1 MSSETG
7 LSGQGPFV
15 LHRDDDLLI
24 VAKPAGLIVHRG
36 WADDEV
42 ALLDLAREAAGA
54 YVYPVHRLDRGASGV
69 VVFALG
75 SAAARAVQESWSSGQ
90 VDKRYLALVRGNPP
104 ATATIDHP
112 IPRAE
117 DGPRVPAVTEV
128 TTLARAGRYAL
139 VEARP
144 LTGRL
149 HQIRR
154 HLKHVSCPLIGDVR
168 YGKGE
173 HNRLFRERHDL
184 HRLALHAWS
193 LTLPHPRTREPLRVV
208 ASLPADLA
216 RALAGLGITVELS
229 PVAGQGASARVHGDA
244 GDTAGGPGDA
254 G

>member
-1 MSSETG
+1 MSFKTL
-7 LSGQGPFV
+7 LSGQDEFV
-15 LHRDDDLLI
+15 LYRDQELLI
-24 VAKPAGLIVHRG
+24 VAKPAGLVVHRG

-54 YVYPVHRLDRGASGV
+54 YVYPVHRLDRGASGAL
-69 VVFALG
+69 VFALS
-75 SAAARAVQESWSSGQ
+75 SAAARALQESWTSGQ
-90 VDKRYLALVRGNPP
+90 VDKRYVALVRGNPP
-104 ATATIDHP
+104 DAATIDHP

-117 DGPRVPAVTEV
+117 DGPRVPALTEV

-144 LTGRL
+144 KTGRL

-154 HLKHVSCPLIGDVR
+154 HLKHISCPLIGDVR

-193 LTLPHPRTREPLRVV
+193 LALPHPVTGARVCAVAPLPR
-208 ASLPADLA
+208 DLA
-216 RALAGLGITVELS
+216 GALAGLGIELAL
-229 PVAGQGASARVHGDA
+229 PLAGDSQVSARRIDQPVDRE
-244 GDTAGGPGDA
+244 D
-254 G
+254 